1 MPLRDHFH
9 APVNKKHRWDAVHGG
24 WPGEI
29 VRTLFDLLPAG
40 FVAEPRVYHPAPF
53 EVPVQRLEEDDR
65 PAQFGGGGLGTA
77 TATLA
82 ASAPTLTVP
91 ADLNELDEY
100 EVRVYDDERSRTL
113 VAAIE
118 IVSPANKDRSDTRE
132 QFVNKVAALLRQD
145 VCVAIVDIVTTRHA
159 NLYAELLT
167 RLDRT
172 DPALAES
179 PMLYAATLRRR
190 KLPKQKPKQLPLLD
204 AWFYPLTVGQ
214 PLPTI
219 PLWLS
224 PDLRIELPLDP
235 SYQEVY
241 RLLRIL

>member
-9 APVNKKHRWDAVHGG
+9 APVNSKHRWDAVHGQ

-29 VRTLFDLLPAG
+29 VRTLFDLLPSG
-40 FVAEPRVYHPAPF
+40 FVAEPQVYHPAPF
-53 EVPVQRLEEDDR
+53 EVDVSMIEEDDR
-65 PAQFGGGGLGTA
+65 PPEIGAGGRE

-100 EVRVYDDERSRTL
+100 EVRVYDVDRLRTL

-132 QFVNKVAALLRQD
+132 QLVNKVAALLRQD

-159 NLYAELLT
+159 NLYTELLA
-167 RLDRT
+167 RLGRS
-172 DPALAES
+172 DPALVD
-179 PMLYAATLRRR
+179 PPLLYVVTLRAR
-190 KLPKQKPKQLPLLD
+190 KAPKQRSLLD
-204 AWFYPLTVGQ
+204 AWFFPLAIGQ

-219 PLWLS
+219 PLWLG
-224 PDLRIELPLDP
+224 PELRIELPLDP
-235 SYQEVY
+235 SYQEVC
-241 RLLRIL
+241 RLLRIA

>member
-9 APVNKKHRWDAVHGG
+9 APVNNKHRWDAVHGQ
-24 WPGEI
+24 WPAEI
-29 VRTLFDLLPAG
+29 VRTLFDILPSG
-40 FVAEPRVYHPAPF
+40 FVAEPQVYHPAPF
-53 EVPVQRLEEDDR
+53 EVDVSMIEEDNR
-65 PAQFGGGGLGTA
+65 AQEIGAGRGG

-82 ASAPTLTVP
+82 ASAPTFTAP

-100 EVRVYDDERSRTL
+100 EVRVYDAERLRTL

-159 NLYAELLT
+159 NLYAELLA
-167 RLDRT
+167 RLGQA
-172 DPALAES
+172 DPALADP
-179 PMLYAATLRRR
+179 PMLYAVTLRAR
-190 KLPKQKPKQLPLLD
+190 KPPKQRILLD
-204 AWFYPLTVGQ
+204 AWFFPQAVGQ

-224 PDLRIELPLDP
+224 PELRIELPLDP
-235 SYQEVY
+235 SYQETC
-241 RLLRIL
+241 RLLRIP

>member
-24 WPGEI
+24 WPMEI
-29 VRTLFDLLPAG
+29 VRTLFDLLPPG
-40 FVAEPRVYHPAPF
+40 FVAEPQVYHPAPF
-53 EVPVQRLEEDDR
+53 EVDVSMVEEDDR
-65 PAQFGGGGLGTA
+65 PTDDDRPTIDGGRSA

-82 ASAPTLTVP
+82 AGAPTLTVP

-100 EVRVYDDERSRTL
+100 EVRVYDVDRLPTL

-118 IVSPANKDRSDTRE
+118 ILSPANKDRSDTRE

-159 NLYAELLT
+159 NVYTELLA
-167 RLDRT
+167 RLGRT
-172 DPALAES
+172 DPTLAEP
-179 PMLYAATLRRR
+179 PMLYAVTLRRR
-190 KLPKQKPKQLPLLD
+190 KLPKQRPLLD
-204 AWFYPLTVGQ
+204 AWFFPLAVGR

-219 PLWLS
+219 PLWLG

-235 SYQEVY
+235 SYQEVC
-241 RLLRIL
+241 RLLRIS

>member
-9 APVNKKHRWDAVHGG
+9 SPVNDKHRWDAVHGQ
-24 WPGEI
+24 WPAEI
-29 VRTLFDLLPAG
+29 VRTLFDLLPPG
-40 FVAEPRVYHPAPF
+40 FVAEPQVYHPAPF
-53 EVPVQRLEEDDR
+53 EVDVSMIEEDDR
-65 PAQFGGGGLGTA
+65 TLRTPAGGNR

-100 EVRVYDDERSRTL
+100 EVLVYDAERLRTL

-132 QFVNKVAALLRQD
+132 QFVNKVTALLRKD

-159 NLYAELLT
+159 NLYTELLT
-167 RLDRT
+167 RLGRT
-172 DPALAES
+172 DPALAEP
-179 PMLYAATLRRR
+179 PMRYAVTMRRR
-190 KLPKQKPKQLPLLD
+190 KPPKQRLMLD
-204 AWFYPLTVGQ
+204 AWFFPLAVGQ

-219 PLWLS
+219 PLWLG
-224 PDLRIELPLDP
+224 PDLRIELQLDP
-235 SYQEVY
+235 SYQEVC
-241 RLLRIL
+241 RLLRIS

>member
-9 APVNKKHRWDAVHGG
+9 APVNNRHRWDAVHGQ
-24 WPGEI
+24 WPAEI
-29 VRTLFDLLPAG
+29 VRTLFDLLPPG
-40 FVAEPRVYHPAPF
+40 FVAEPQVYHPAPF
-53 EVPVQRLEEDDR
+53 EVDVSMIEEDDR
-65 PAQFGGGGLGTA
+65 PTEIGAGGRE

-82 ASAPTLTVP
+82 ASAPTLTVS

-100 EVRVYDDERSRTL
+100 EVRVYDVDRLRTL

-159 NLYAELLT
+159 NLYTELLA
-167 RLDRT
+167 RLGRS
-172 DPALAES
+172 DPALAD
-179 PMLYAATLRRR
+179 PPLLYAVTLRAR
-190 KLPKQKPKQLPLLD
+190 KPPKQRSLLD
-204 AWFYPLTVGQ
+204 AWFFPLAVGQ

-219 PLWLS
+219 PLWLG
-224 PDLRIELPLDP
+224 PDLRIEVPLDP
-235 SYQEVY
+235 SYQEVC
-241 RLLRIL
+241 RLLRIA